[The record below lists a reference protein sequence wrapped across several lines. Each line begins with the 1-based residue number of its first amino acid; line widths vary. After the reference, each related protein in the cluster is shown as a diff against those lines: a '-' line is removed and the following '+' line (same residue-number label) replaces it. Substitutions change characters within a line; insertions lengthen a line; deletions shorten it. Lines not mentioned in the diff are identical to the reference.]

1 MTMLRHALRSLRR
14 TPAFAISALVTLL
27 LGVAAVGAM
36 FAVLY
41 GVLLAPLPYR
51 DPERLASIG
60 LQSADQRAIG
70 QPPAL
75 HITYR
80 QHAKLLQDV
89 GFYRSGSANIGIEGA
104 GDVPERATA
113 TWVSASTLPLLGVR
127 PLLGRSFVAEEESRD
142 GPQAVMLSEA
152 EWRSRFDAAPDVI
165 GQILTVNSV
174 PRIVVGVMPAKFSF
188 PTADTRL
195 WLPARFNSESVIG
208 DFIYS
213 GLGRLADG
221 ASAQQAQAELAAV
234 LPYMAA
240 AFPRLAS
247 GGSTTTWVDDVK
259 PTPIVHSLHDELT
272 RGFAPTLWVLA
283 AAAALVL
290 LVAWANMANLMLV
303 RADARCGEL
312 ALREALGAGRLRIAI
327 HFFGEALLLGVA
339 AGVLAVP
346 LVFAAVRALVV
357 FGPADVPRLSELEVG
372 LPTFAFM
379 ALVVVLGVI
388 VCTAVPAIRMRAAR
402 ASIQVRDSA
411 RGESPGKA
419 RQRVREGVAAMQI
432 ALALAVTAGSA
443 LLLRTA
449 YSLNAVH
456 PGFDAEDVT
465 LVQTLLPFARYD
477 DAMAVAFYARMSERA
492 AQLPSVQAAS
502 VAKALP
508 LRGDQSDAQTFQ
520 FDGGARTV
528 TMPVNTVDSGFFEAM
543 QVPLLAGRVF
553 DASDPHRGASILL
566 SRRAASQMF
575 GDAQAAA
582 AIGRTVSIAPA
593 GPVYTIVGVV
603 GDVRYQDLAVAP
615 VAMAYRPH
623 VVPADPKVE
632 PSSRH
637 GMTLVVR
644 SNRPSS
650 VVVPAIREIVRDL
663 DPTIPAFNIASMADV
678 VRASKAQRS
687 LALALTATAAVCALL
702 LGMIGLYGVMAYW
715 VALRTREFGIRVAL
729 GADTASIARIVAS
742 RGLALSAVG
751 IVAGLLVYAL
761 GAPLLRAFLFGVTET
776 DPATLAAAAL
786 LVMGTSAIATWL
798 PARRAARVDPVEA
811 LRAD

>member
-51 DPERLASIG
+51 DPEHLVSIA
-60 LQSADQRAIG
+60 LQSADQRAIA

-75 HITYR
+75 HLTYR

-165 GQILTVNSV
+165 GQVLTVNSV
-174 PRIVVGVMPAKFSF
+174 PRIVVGVMPAQFSF
-188 PTADTRL
+188 PTAYTRL

-213 GLGRLADG
+213 GIGRLADG

-234 LPYMAA
+234 LPHMAA

-247 GGSTTTWVDDVK
+247 GGSTATWVDDVK
-259 PTPIVHSLHDELT
+259 PQPIVHSLHDELT
-272 RGFAPTLWVLA
+272 RGFAPMLWVLA
-283 AAAALVL
+283 AAAGLVL

-312 ALREALGAGRLRIAI
+312 ALREALGAGRLRIAT
-327 HFFGEALLLGVA
+327 HFFGESLLLGVT
-339 AGVLAVP
+339 AGLFAVP

-372 LPTFAFM
+372 PPTFAFM
-379 ALVVVLGVI
+379 ALIVVLGVV
-388 VCTAVPAIRMRAAR
+388 VCSAVPAIRMRAAR
-402 ASIQVRDSA
+402 ASIRVRDNA

-443 LLLRTA
+443 LLLRTS

-456 PGFDAEDVT
+456 PGFDAENVT

-477 DAMAVAFYARMSERA
+477 DATAVAFYARMSERA

-508 LRGDQSDAQTFQ
+508 LRGDQSIVQTFQ

-528 TMPVNTVDSGFFEAM
+528 TMPVNTVDSGFFDAM
-543 QVPLLAGRVF
+543 QVPLLAGRLF
-553 DASDPHRGASILL
+553 DDADPHRGAGILL
-566 SRRAASQMF
+566 SRRAAAQMF
-575 GDAQAAA
+575 GDAEAAA
-582 AIGRTVSIAPA
+582 AIGKTVSLAPA

-623 VVPADPKVE
+623 VVPSDPRVE

-644 SNRPSS
+644 SNGPSGA
-650 VVVPAIREIVRDL
+650 VVPAIREIVRDL
-663 DPTIPAFNIASMADV
+663 DPGIPTFNIVSMTDV
-678 VRASKAQRS
+678 VHASKAQRS
-687 LALALTATAAVCALL
+687 LALAMTAAAAAAALL

-729 GADTASIARIVAS
+729 GADAARISRVVAT
-742 RGLALSAVG
+742 RGLLLSAAG
-751 IVAGLLVYAL
+751 IAAGLLVYAL
-761 GAPLLRAFLFGVTET
+761 GAPLLRAFLFGVTAT
-776 DPATLAAAAL
+776 DPVTLAAAAL
-786 LVMGTSAIATWL
+786 LVLGVSAVATWL
-798 PARRAARVDPVEA
+798 PARRAARVDPAEA